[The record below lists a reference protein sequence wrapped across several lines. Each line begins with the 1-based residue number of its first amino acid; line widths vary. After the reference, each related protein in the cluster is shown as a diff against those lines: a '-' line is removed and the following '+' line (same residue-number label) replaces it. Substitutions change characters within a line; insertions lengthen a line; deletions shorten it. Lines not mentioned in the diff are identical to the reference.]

1 MINHGRHGRHGSQFL
16 PTERV
21 LFNYSNVDNISGY
34 NSFFSNAIG
43 GGDIVP
49 DNQLNLTND
58 NSKVLFQSDFN
69 AGLDNAYD
77 WVLAFNGAMVG
88 PISRNASDVNGNDSI
103 GPANIDLAT
112 LPITIDAAGANGDV
126 YKLVSNHHLKIPN
139 AGRTFSEMSG
149 VFEHP
154 GATANVTTF
163 SFEISNPSATSSIQ
177 QADWN
182 IDSFGAGVKNPSS
195 ITLDFKKIQV
205 PIIEFTNRDHGSV
218 RMGFLID
225 HTIYFAHEFKVGN
238 EMDLLDFGNLNLP
251 ISDTV
256 ERTTGFITRKVGVFN
271 VGSSGL
277 SGISFVSTMNTAA
290 DPTLIVDY
298 SLNSC
303 VVYAVGAGNKDLTAP
318 FTTGTGTTYK
328 TVTTQLHLLTIRPKA
343 EITTGQTN
351 RTVFSIDRININTS
365 SVNLDD
371 AACIQVFWNVGISGT
386 YNDVSLYSGL
396 EVNKDDAVSADF
408 TQSILIASVDLNGND
423 QAIISK
429 EDILKE
435 YRNAFSRKEID
446 FDGSPL
452 TFVDRGQV
460 TVIATPLGAT
470 TSIDVGI
477 KVNGGEGA

>member
-77 WVLAFNGAMVG
+77 WVLAFNGGIVG
-88 PISRNASDVNGNDSI
+88 PISRNASAVNGNDSI

-139 AGRTFSEMSG
+139 TGRTYSEMSG

-154 GATANVTTF
+154 GVTANITTF
-163 SFEISNPSATSSIQ
+163 SFEISNPGATSTIQ

-182 IDSFGAGVKNPSS
+182 IDSFGAGIKNPSS
-195 ITLDFKKIQV
+195 LVLDFKKIQV
-205 PIIEFTNRDHGSV
+205 PIIEFNNRDHGSV

-225 HTIYFAHEFKVGN
+225 HTIYFAHQFEVAN
-238 EMDLLDFGNLNLP
+238 AMDLLDFGNLNLP

-277 SGISFVSTMNTAA
+277 SGVSFVSTMNTAA
-290 DPTLIVDY
+290 EPALIVDY

-303 VVYAVGAGNKDLTAP
+303 VVYTVGAGNKDLTTP

-328 TVTTQLHLLTIRPKA
+328 TITSSLHLLTISPKA

-351 RTVFSIDRININTS
+351 RTVYSIDRININTS
-365 SVNLDD
+365 SVNLND
-371 AACIQVFWNVGISGT
+371 AVSIDVFWNVALSGT
-386 YNDVSLYSGL
+386 YNDISIYSGL
-396 EVNKDDAVSADF
+396 EVNKDDSVSSDF
-408 TQSILIASVDLNGND
+408 TFAILIGSIIVNGND
-423 QAIISK
+423 QATISK

-435 YRNAFSRKEID
+435 YRNFFSRKSLE
-446 FDGSPL
+446 FDGSPIANAQ
-452 TFVDRGQV
+452 RGQLTIIG
-460 TVIATPLGAT
+460 TVMGAT
-470 TSIDVGI
+470 TTIDVGI
-477 KVNGGEGA
+477 NVNGGEVA